1 MLDLLEALCT
11 LEGTSGREDSIRDYI
26 ISQVGNHPWK
36 TDALGN
42 LTVRVKGRK
51 PAKHTVA
58 LFAHMD
64 EVGVMASFIRP
75 DGLIAFTNVGGI
87 VGTALAGKRVRFEN
101 GTPGVIGVKPVHLS
115 SAEEKSAAPSPED
128 LLIDIGAST
137 REEAEAL
144 VRPGDTAVFIGE
156 YTPLGE
162 HKALSKALDDRAG
175 CAVMLDMILSGVE
188 YDTTF
193 CFTVQ
198 EEVGLRGAKTA
209 AFGAQPEYAIVLES
223 TTAADVADAKG
234 NDRVCVLGEGACV
247 SMMDSTTVYTPALFR
262 KVYAIA
268 EENGIPVQYK
278 TAVTGGNDA
287 GSVHVSGKGVKTVTI
302 NVPTRYIH
310 SASSVCDLRDLR
322 AVRAL
327 AEKAS
332 SYFADADA
340 EL

>member
-11 LEGTSGREDSIRDYI
+11 LEGTSGREDNIRNFI
-26 ISQVGNHPWK
+26 ISQIGDQSWE

-42 LTVRVKGRK
+42 LTVRVKGK
-51 PAKHTVA
+51 KKAKNTVA

-64 EVGVMASFIRP
+64 EVGVMASFIRT
-75 DGLIAFTNVGGI
+75 DGLIAFTTVGGI
-87 VGTALAGKRVRFEN
+87 AGTALAGKYVRFEN
-101 GTPGVIGVKPVHLS
+101 GTLGVIGVKPVHLCS
-115 SAEEKSAAPSPED
+115 SEEKQAAPDAED

-156 YTPLGE
+156 YMKLGE
-162 HKALSKALDDRAG
+162 NKVLSKALDDRVG
-175 CAVMLDMILSGVE
+175 CAVLLDMIRSGVE
-188 YDTTF
+188 YDTVF

-209 AFGAQPEYAIVLES
+209 AFGAQPDYAIVLEG

-247 SMMDSTTVYTPALFR
+247 SMMDRTTVYTPALFR
-262 KVYAIA
+262 KVYALA

-287 GSVHVSGKGVKTVTI
+287 GSVHVSGRGVKTVTV

-310 SASSVCDLRDLR
+310 SASSVCDTRDVL

-332 SYFADADA
+332 SYFADANA